1 MEGFSQKNGIR
12 KPWKA
17 KVLEGIDNG
26 KDIIQIM
33 DELEITPYGFGLLN
47 ILAELKADSAS
58 RELLERLIEEARLE
72 IGDKCAE
79 LFKKEI

>member
-1 MEGFSQKNGIR
+1 
-12 KPWKA
+12 
-17 KVLEGIDNG
+17 
-26 KDIIQIM
+26 M

>member
-1 MEGFSQKNGIR
+1 MDIGKDGLE

-17 KVLEGIDNG
+17 KVIKGINDG

-33 DELEITPYGFGLLN
+33 DELKMTPYGFCLLN
-47 ILAELKADSAS
+47 ILPELKNDGFPK
-58 RELLERLIEEARLE
+58 EDLEKLIEQAKPE

>member
-1 MEGFSQKNGIR
+1 MERFSQKNGIR

>member
-1 MEGFSQKNGIR
+1 MERFSQKNGIR
-12 KPWKA
+12 KPLKA

-47 ILAELKADSAS
+47 IIKELKADGVP
-58 RELLERLIEEARLE
+58 REVLERLIEEAKPE
-72 IGDKCAE
+72 IGDNCAV
-79 LFKKEI
+79 LLKKEI

>member
-1 MEGFSQKNGIR
+1 MERFSQKNGIR
-12 KPWKA
+12 KPLKA